1 MQILSDIC
9 QQNNRMNILLIN
21 HYAGSPDLGM
31 EFRPY
36 FMAKEWISMGHEV
49 TILTSDQS
57 HIRAHHPNTKND
69 FEEVI
74 LDGVKYVWVKTRPY
88 EGNGVKRV
96 LNIFDFVRKLYSR
109 SKQIAKQYQPD
120 VVVASSTYT
129 SDNYVA
135 KKIAKFA
142 HAKYVYEVHD
152 LWPLSPIELGGMSR
166 KHPFIMAMQHA
177 EDFAYKHADI
187 IISMLPKTQEYMKSR
202 GLDLKKWHYV
212 PNGFSMENWKRKQA
226 LNPKT
231 KKSIEDIKT
240 KFTKILAYTGTL
252 GLANALDTLLDACH
266 RIDSSVAVVIIGKGP
281 EKESLQKRIEK
292 ENLSNCFI
300 LDSVTKNEI
309 PKLLSLFDFL
319 FIGLKY
325 QPLFRFGISP
335 NKMIDY
341 MMAGKPVIQSI
352 DAGNNMVEDAKCG
365 ISINPEDSEA
375 IVKAIA
381 DLNKLPE
388 SELLK
393 MGKNGRS
400 YAEQH
405 HDYHFL
411 AKKFID
417 IISS

>member
-1 MQILSDIC
+1 
-9 QQNNRMNILLIN
+9 MNILVIN

-36 FMAKEWISMGHEV
+36 FMAKEWIAMGHDV
-49 TILTSDQS
+49 TILASNQS
-57 HIRAHHPNTKND
+57 HIRAHQPEVKKD

-74 LDGVKYVWVKTRPY
+74 LDGIRYVWVKTRPY

-96 LNIFDFVRKLYSR
+96 LNIFDFVRKIYSR
-109 SKQIAKQYQPD
+109 SKQISKQYQPD
-120 VVVASSTYT
+120 IVIASSTYT
-129 SDNYVA
+129 SDNYA
-135 KKIAKFA
+135 ARRIAKLA
-142 HAKYVYEVHD
+142 KAKYAYEVHD

-177 EDFAYKHADI
+177 EDFAYRHSDI
-187 IISMLPKTQEYMKSR
+187 IISMLPKTQDYMKSR

-212 PNGFSMENWKRKQA
+212 PNGFSVENWNKRQK

-231 KKSIEDIKT
+231 RKSITEIKT
-240 KFTKILAYTGTL
+240 KFSKILAYTGTL

-266 RIDSSVAVVIIGKGP
+266 KIDSSVAVVIVGKGP
-281 EKESLQKRIEK
+281 EKEVLERRIEK

-309 PKLLSLFDFL
+309 PELLSLFDFL

-341 MMAGKPVIQSI
+341 MMAAKPVIQSI
-352 DAGNNMVEDAKCG
+352 DAGNNMVEDAQCG
-365 ISINPEDSEA
+365 ISIQPEDSAA
-375 IVKAIA
+375 IVKAVAHLIQ
-381 DLNKLPE
+381 LPE
-388 SELLK
+388 TDLLK
-393 MGKNGRS
+393 LGKNGRRF
-400 YAEQH
+400 AEQH
-405 HDYHFL
+405 HDYRFL

-417 IISS
+417 IISE